1 MGRTWKWGRQGL
13 VEATPEHDTP
23 ANRAKLCVVNAC
35 ITPVLL
41 VLYALRIYCLP
52 CLEVYFK
59 RLVCAIL
66 CAVCNCSCFMFSD
79 KNFPP
84 TDASIGE
91 IEAKGKEVK
100 WKRGSLLGKSGGRM
114 KLFSGKI
121 EPSDVAQGALG
132 DCWLL
137 SAIAALSEF
146 NGAIQAVFA
155 NRDVDPRG
163 KYSIRLFD
171 HAATPPRW
179 VRVTVDDRIPCDASG
194 GGRAR
199 PMFTAPSGDELWVMI
214 LEKAFAKLCGSYAN
228 LEGGH
233 ALWALHCMT
242 GDEVIKYSRDDTAGA
257 WEACEMKPRKEPKH
271 KRDVGFFHNGNTF
284 DDDNLFDLLKKYS
297 SKQCVLGAGTRGK
310 DDTLTEGRGKGGGIV
325 PGHAYSI
332 LAVREIRGN
341 KLLQLRN
348 PWGSFE
354 WKGDWSDASD
364 TWKKNPAVKALIRPK
379 DDPDD
384 GIFWMCYADFLKH
397 FDTVDCCIRET
408 GMDDLVLDVM
418 EDRGTIGPCLGCV
431 WGCIKYWV
439 CCFGCYKLW
448 FSRKSDKN
456 LGVKS
461 VAQVAPEHKPMDR

>member
-1 MGRTWKWGRQGL
+1 M
-13 VEATPEHDTP
+13 D
-23 ANRAKLCVVNAC
+23 
-35 ITPVLL
+35 
-41 VLYALRIYCLP
+41 
-52 CLEVYFK
+52 
-59 RLVCAIL
+59 
-66 CAVCNCSCFMFSD
+66 
-79 KNFPP
+79 
-84 TDASIGE
+84 
-91 IEAKGKEVK
+91 
-100 WKRGSLLGKSGGRM
+100 GSTGARENL
-114 KLFSGKI
+114 I

-163 KYSIRLFD
+163 KYSIRLYD

-179 VRVTVDDRIPCDASG
+179 VKITVDDRIPCDASG

-242 GDEVIKYSRDDTAGA
+242 GDEVIKYSRDDKSGA
-257 WEACEMKPRKEPKH
+257 WEALEMKPRKEPKH
-271 KRDVGFFHNGNTF
+271 KRDVGFFHNDNTF
-284 DDDNLFDLLKKYS
+284 DNDNLFTLLKKYS
-297 SKQCVLGAGTRGK
+297 SKQCVLGAGTKGK
-310 DDTLTEGRGKGGGIV
+310 DDTLTEGRGKDGGIV

-332 LAVREIRGN
+332 LDVREVKGN
-341 KLLQLRN
+341 KLIQLRN

-354 WKGDWSDASD
+354 WKGAWSDGSKE
-364 TWKKNPAVKALIRPK
+364 WSKNPAVKAMIRPK
-379 DDPDD
+379 DDAND
-384 GIFWMCYADFLKH
+384 GIFWMCYDDFLKH
-397 FDTVDCCIRET
+397 FDTVDCCVRET

-418 EDRGTIGPCLGCV
+418 EDRGTIGPCLGCI
-431 WGCIKYWV
+431 WGCVKYWL

-448 FSRKSDKN
+448 CSHKSDKN

-461 VAQVAPEHKPMDR
+461 VAQVAPEHKSMDR